1 MQFKINF
8 SGKSHNYTQEEID
21 VVVQAMK
28 DAEPY
33 TQGRYQT
40 EFEDKFCEYIGAPH
54 AFAVNN
60 ATAALEMAAQLCQFE
75 SGDEV
80 IIPSHTFTS
89 SAYPF
94 AKKGAEIVWADI
106 DLQTRV
112 VTAETIEKK
121 ITPHTKAVVVVHLY
135 GYMADMPSIMELAKK
150 HNLLVIE
157 DAAQSMGTEIAG
169 KKSGTF
175 GDFGVFSLHSH
186 KNITTLGEGGLI
198 VVKDKKYADIMP
210 MLRHNGHC
218 DFPFDREDYW
228 IPAMGNVDFPV
239 LNDKILWPNNYCLGE
254 IECALGTKLLDRL
267 DKLNNQKRK
276 RAIYF
281 IDALKDYPELEFH
294 KHDTIRHNYHLLAAR
309 MTNGKRDMFIR
320 KMANEKGIQCVV
332 QYYPLNRYPLYQK
345 IGFGNANCPNTDIF
359 FDNMVS
365 FPFHHWMSDNDFKYM
380 LKSTEDVLESLRKI
394 DD

>member
-1 MQFKINF
+1 MQFKIKF
-8 SGKSHNYTQEEID
+8 SGKSHNYTEEEIET
-21 VVVQAMK
+21 VVQAMK

-33 TQGRYQT
+33 TQGRYQK
-40 EFEDKFCEYIGAPH
+40 EFEEKFCEYIDAPH
-54 AFAVNN
+54 ALAVNN
-60 ATAALEMAAQLCQFE
+60 ATAALEIAAQICQFE
-75 SGDEV
+75 PGDEV

-94 AKKGAEIVWADI
+94 AKKGAKIVWADV

-121 ITPHTKAVVVVHLY
+121 ITPDTKAVVVVHLY
-135 GYMADMPSIMELAKK
+135 GYMADMPAIMELAKK
-150 HNLLVIE
+150 HNIFVIE
-157 DAAQSMGTEIAG
+157 DAAQSMGTEIDG

-175 GDFGVFSLHSH
+175 GDFGIFSLHSH
-186 KNITTLGEGGLI
+186 KNITTLGEGGMM
-198 VVKDKKYADIMP
+198 VVKEKKYADIIP

-218 DFPFDREDYW
+218 NFSFDREDYW

-254 IECALGTKLLDRL
+254 IECALGAKLLDRL
-267 DKLNNQKRK
+267 DELNSQKRK

-281 IDALKDYPELEFH
+281 IDVLKDYSELEFH
-294 KHDTIRHNYHLLAAR
+294 RVDTTRHNYHLLAAR

-320 KMANEKGIQCVV
+320 KMAQEKGIQCVV

-345 IGFGNANCPNTDIF
+345 IGFGNADCPNTDNF
-359 FDNMVS
+359 FDNMIS
-365 FPFHHWMSDNDFKYM
+365 FPFHHWMSDDEFEYM
-380 LKSTEDVLESLRKI
+380 LDGTKDVLESLKKS
-394 DD
+394 

>member
-1 MQFKINF
+1 MQFKIKF
-8 SGKSHNYTQEEID
+8 SGKSHNYTEEEIET
-21 VVVQAMK
+21 VVQAMK

-33 TQGRYQT
+33 TQGKYQK
-40 EFEDKFCEYIGAPH
+40 EFEKKFCEYIGTSH

-60 ATAALEMAAQLCQFE
+60 ATSALEMTAQLCRFK

-94 AKKGAEIVWADI
+94 AKKGARIVWVDI
-106 DLQTRV
+106 DLKTRV

-121 ITPHTKAVVVVHLY
+121 ISPHTKAIVVVHLY
-135 GYMADMPSIMELAKK
+135 GYAADMPSIMSLAKK
-150 HNLLVIE
+150 RNLLVIE
-157 DAAQSMGTEIAG
+157 DAAQSMGTDIDG
-169 KKSGTF
+169 KKSGAF
-175 GDFGVFSLHSH
+175 GDFGIFSLHSH
-186 KNITTLGEGGLI
+186 KNITTLGEGGMMVI
-198 VVKDKKYADIMP
+198 KEKKYADIIP

-218 DFPFDREDYW
+218 DFSFDREDYW

-267 DKLNNQKRK
+267 DELNSQKRE
-276 RAIYF
+276 RAICF

-294 KHDTIRHNYHLLAAR
+294 RVDTTRHNYHLLVAR
-309 MTNGKRDMFIR
+309 MTNGKRDKFIR
-320 KMANEKGIQCVV
+320 KMAHEKGIQCVV

-345 IGFGNANCPNTDIF
+345 IGFGEADCPNTDNF

-365 FPFHHWMSDNDFKYM
+365 FPFHHWLSDSDLSYILNSTIEVLDF
-380 LKSTEDVLESLRKI
+380 LK
-394 DD
+394 

>member
-1 MQFKINF
+1 MQYKIKF
-8 SGKSHNYTQEEID
+8 SGKSHNYTEEEIET
-21 VVVQAMK
+21 VVQAMK

-33 TQGRYQT
+33 TQGRYQKG
-40 EFEDKFCEYIGAPH
+40 FEEKFCEYIGASH

-60 ATAALEMAAQLCQFE
+60 ATAALEMAAQLCRFE
-75 SGDEV
+75 PGDEV

-94 AKKGAEIVWADI
+94 AKKGAKIVWADI

-112 VTAETIEKK
+112 VTADTIEKK
-121 ITPHTKAVVVVHLY
+121 ITPNTKAIVVVHLY
-135 GYMADMPSIMELAKK
+135 GYMADMPSIMELARKR
-150 HNLLVIE
+150 NLLVIE
-157 DAAQSMGTEIAG
+157 DAAQSMGTDIDG

-186 KNITTLGEGGLI
+186 KNITTLGEGGMV
-198 VVKDKKYADIMP
+198 VVKEKKYADVIP

-267 DKLNNQKRK
+267 DELNSQKRK

-281 IDALKDYPELEFH
+281 IDVLKNYSELEFH
-294 KHDTIRHNYHLLAAR
+294 RVDTTRHNYHLLAAR
-309 MTNGKRDMFIR
+309 MTNGKRDIFIR

-345 IGFGNANCPNTDIF
+345 IGFGDADCPNTDNF
-359 FDNMVS
+359 FDNMIS
-365 FPFHHWMSDNDFKYM
+365 FPFHHWLSDSDLSHM
-380 LKSTEDVLESLRKI
+380 LNSTIKVLDSLK
-394 DD
+394 

>member
-1 MQFKINF
+1 MQFKIKF
-8 SGKSHNYTQEEID
+8 SGKSHNYTEDEIET
-21 VVVQAMK
+21 VVQAMK

-33 TQGRYQT
+33 TQGRYLKK
-40 EFEDKFCEYIGAPH
+40 FEEKFSEYIGASH

-75 SGDEV
+75 PGDEV

-94 AKKGAEIVWADI
+94 AKKGAKIAWADI

-112 VTAETIEKK
+112 VTAETIKNK
-121 ITPHTKAVVVVHLY
+121 ITPNTKAIVVVHLY
-135 GYMADMPSIMELAKK
+135 GYATDMPSIMELSRK
-150 HNLLVIE
+150 HNLFVIE
-157 DAAQSMGTEIAG
+157 DAAQSMGTDVAG

-186 KNITTLGEGGLI
+186 KNITTLGEGGI
-198 VVKDKKYADIMP
+198 MVVKEKKYADIIP

-218 DFPFDREDYW
+218 NFSFDREDYW

-267 DKLNNQKRK
+267 DELNNQKRK

-294 KHDTIRHNYHLLAAR
+294 RVDTTRHNYHLLAVRVA
-309 MTNGKRDMFIR
+309 NGKRDKFIR
-320 KMANEKGIQCVV
+320 RMAHEKGIQCVV
-332 QYYPLNRYPLYQK
+332 QYYPLNRYPLYK
-345 IGFGNANCPNTDIF
+345 RIGFGEAECPNTDSF
-359 FDNMVS
+359 FDNMIS
-365 FPFHHWMSDNDFKYM
+365 FPFHHWLSDDEFEYM
-380 LKSTEDVLESLRKI
+380 LEATKDILESLRKS
-394 DD
+394 

>member
-1 MQFKINF
+1 MQFKIKF
-8 SGKSHNYTQEEID
+8 SGKSHNYTKEEIET
-21 VVVQAMK
+21 VVQAMK

-33 TQGRYQT
+33 TQGRYQK
-40 EFEDKFCEYIGAPH
+40 EFEEKFCEYISTPH

-60 ATAALEMAAQLCQFE
+60 ATSALEMAAQLCQFE
-75 SGDEV
+75 PSDEV

-94 AKKGAEIVWADI
+94 VKKGAKIVWADI

-112 VTAETIEKK
+112 VTAEIIKNK
-121 ITPHTKAVVVVHLY
+121 ITPNTKAIVVVHLY
-135 GYMADMPSIMELAKK
+135 GYAADMPSIMELARK

-157 DAAQSMGTEIAG
+157 DAAQSMGAGIDG

-175 GDFGVFSLHSH
+175 GDFGVFSFHSH
-186 KNITTLGEGGLI
+186 KNITTLGEGGMM
-198 VVKDKKYADIMP
+198 VVKEKKHADSIS

-218 DFPFDREDYW
+218 NFPFDREDYW
-228 IPAMGNVDFPV
+228 IPAMGNVDLPV

-254 IECALGTKLLDRL
+254 IECALGAKLLDRL
-267 DKLNNQKRK
+267 DELNSQKRK

-281 IDALKDYPELEFH
+281 IDTLKDYPELEFH
-294 KHDTIRHNYHLLAAR
+294 RVDTTRHNYHLLASM
-309 MTNGKRDMFIR
+309 MTNGKRDEFIR
-320 KMANEKGIQCVV
+320 KMAHEKGIQCVV

-345 IGFGNANCPNTDIF
+345 IGFGEADCPNTDNF

-365 FPFHHWMSDNDFKYM
+365 FPFHHWMSDDDFEYM
-380 LKSTEDVLESLRKI
+380 LEATRDILEFLRKS
-394 DD
+394 

>member
-1 MQFKINF
+1 MQFKIKF
-8 SGKSHNYTQEEID
+8 SGKSHNYTEEEIET
-21 VVVQAMK
+21 VVQAMK

-33 TQGRYQT
+33 TQGRYLK
-40 EFEDKFCEYIGAPH
+40 EFEEKFCEYIGAPH

-60 ATAALEMAAQLCQFE
+60 ATAALEMAALLCQFE
-75 SGDEV
+75 PGDEV

-94 AKKGAEIVWADI
+94 AKKGAKIVWADI

-112 VTAETIEKK
+112 VTAETIKNK
-121 ITPHTKAVVVVHLY
+121 ITPNTKAVVVVHLY
-135 GYMADMPSIMELAKK
+135 GYMADMPAIMELARK

-157 DAAQSMGTEIAG
+157 DAAQSMGTEING

-186 KNITTLGEGGLI
+186 KNITTLGEGGVI
-198 VVKDKKYADIMP
+198 VVKEKKYADIIP

-218 DFPFDREDYW
+218 NFPFDRDDYW

-254 IECALGTKLLDRL
+254 IECALGAKLLDRL
-267 DKLNNQKRK
+267 DELNSQKRK

-281 IDALKDYPELEFH
+281 IDALKDYSELEFH
-294 KHDTIRHNYHLLAAR
+294 RVDTTHHNYHLLAAR
-309 MTNGKRDMFIR
+309 MTNGKRDKFIR
-320 KMANEKGIQCVV
+320 SMANEKGIQCVV

-345 IGFGNANCPNTDIF
+345 IGVGKADCPNTDNF

-365 FPFHHWMSDNDFKYM
+365 FPFHHWMSDGEFEYM
-380 LKSTEDVLESLRKI
+380 LKSTKDILESLRKM
-394 DD
+394 

>member
-1 MQFKINF
+1 MQFKIRF
-8 SGKSHNYTQEEID
+8 SGKSHNYTDEEIET
-21 VVVQAMK
+21 VIQAMR

-33 TQGRYQT
+33 TQGRYLKG
-40 EFEDKFCEYIGAPH
+40 FEDKFCEYIGAPN
-54 AFAVNN
+54 AFTVNN
-60 ATAALEMAAQLCQFE
+60 ATAALEMAAQICQFE
-75 SGDEV
+75 PGDEV

-94 AKKGAEIVWADI
+94 AKKGAKIVWADI

-112 VTAETIEKK
+112 VTAETIEKR
-121 ITPHTKAVVVVHLY
+121 ITPNTKAIVVVHLY
-135 GYMADMPSIMELAKK
+135 GYAADMPSIIEVARK

-157 DAAQSMGTEIAG
+157 DAAQSMGTEIDG

-186 KNITTLGEGGLI
+186 KNITTFGEGGMI
-198 VVKDKKYADIMP
+198 VVRDKKYADIIP

-218 DFPFDREDYW
+218 NFPFDREDYW

-239 LNDKILWPNNYCLGE
+239 LNDKILWPNNYCFGE
-254 IECALGTKLLDRL
+254 IECALGAKLLDRL
-267 DKLNNQKRK
+267 DEMNSQKRK

-281 IDALKDYPELEFH
+281 IDTLKDYPELEFH
-294 KHDTIRHNYHLLAAR
+294 RVDTSRHNYHLLAAR

-320 KMANEKGIQCVV
+320 KMAHEKGIQCVV

-345 IGFGNANCPNTDIF
+345 IGFGNADCPNTDNF

-365 FPFHHWMSDNDFKYM
+365 FPFHHWMSDGEFKYM
-380 LKSTEDVLESLRKI
+380 LESTKDVLKSLRKM
-394 DD
+394 